1 MTHEDFNTLNAIQQ
15 FEVIREIAMLLALR
29 KDGMFKYRLYDL
41 YGYYIEEE

>member
-15 FEVIREIAMLLALR
+15 FEVIWKIAVLLAVR
-29 KDGMFKYRLYDL
+29 KEGWFKYQLYDL